1 MSTFTTLTV
10 HKNASDNY
18 CQRPDDDNLTIQSPG
33 VVKVLIKNWS
43 KLNSCFAACQHL
55 IITGHQECEVK

>member
-1 MSTFTTLTV
+1 MSKFTTLTV

-18 CQRPDDDNLTIQSPG
+18 CQRPDDDKLTIQSRV

-43 KLNSCFAACQHL
+43 KLNSCFAAGQYL
-55 IITGHQECEVK
+55 KRLSLQL